1 MSPLRNPQPL
11 KRQLSSGKRVT
22 FLQRYKS
29 VILESIG
36 REMSTQ
42 GLNRFI
48 GRKIHA
54 VIMMAPLKREMIRLG
69 ICTVMALVLNVILYT
84 GVEMAG
90 TIKPWAETPIKLFA
104 SSMLFAF
111 MIKAFLPL
119 LGWTILKAVLLSA
132 NNAFSGILSFFG
144 NQFTGVMYCTG
155 IILGSV
161 TIKQYMISG
170 VLDSEMVSLSAIVFS
185 SGILYFYVLQCA
197 IQKTMSPALRTPA
210 VPRSTTRL

>member
-84 GVEMAG
+84 GVEIDG

-132 NNAFSGILSFFG
+132 NNAFSGILSFLG

-210 VPRSTTRL
+210 VPR

>member
-1 MSPLRNPQPL
+1 
-11 KRQLSSGKRVT
+11 
-22 FLQRYKS
+22 
-29 VILESIG
+29 
-36 REMSTQ
+36 MSTQ

-69 ICTVMALVLNVILYT
+69 ICTVMAMVLNIILYT
-84 GVEMAG
+84 GVEVDG

-132 NNAFSGILSFFG
+132 NNAFSGILSFLG

-155 IILGSV
+155 IILGSI
-161 TIKQYMISG
+161 TLKQYSISG
-170 VLDSEMVSLSAIVFS
+170 SLDSELAFLSIIVFS
-185 SGILYFYVLQCA
+185 SGIMYFFILQCA
-197 IQKTMSPALRTPA
+197 IQKTMNPALLAPA
-210 VPRSTTRL
+210 TPRSSTKL

>member
-1 MSPLRNPQPL
+1 
-11 KRQLSSGKRVT
+11 
-22 FLQRYKS
+22 
-29 VILESIG
+29 
-36 REMSTQ
+36 MSTQ

-69 ICTVMALVLNVILYT
+69 ICTAMAIALNVLLYT
-84 GVEMAG
+84 GVELDG

-119 LGWTILKAVLLSA
+119 LAWTILKAVLLSA
-132 NNAFSGILSFFG
+132 NNAFSGVLSFMG

-155 IILGSV
+155 IILGSI
-161 TIKQYMISG
+161 TTKQYMISG
-170 VLDSEMVSLSAIVFS
+170 IVDFELAYLSVIVFA
-185 SGILYFYVLQCA
+185 SGVIYFFILQCA
-197 IQKTMSPALRTPA
+197 IQQTMNPALRTPA
-210 VPRSTTRL
+210 VPRSRTTM

>member
-1 MSPLRNPQPL
+1 
-11 KRQLSSGKRVT
+11 
-22 FLQRYKS
+22 
-29 VILESIG
+29 
-36 REMSTQ
+36 MSTQ

-69 ICTVMALVLNVILYT
+69 ICTVMAIVLNVILYT
-84 GVEMAG
+84 GVEIDG

-132 NNAFSGILSFFG
+132 NNAFSGILSFMG

-155 IILGSV
+155 IILGSI

-170 VLDSEMVSLSAIVFS
+170 VLDLEMVSLSAIVIA
-185 SGILYFYVLQCA
+185 SGIMYFFILQCA

-210 VPRSTTRL
+210 VPRSATRL